1 MKWIIDLLNF
11 EIFKKFR
18 NKDEWEPEPLYIEA
32 PDLDDPIEEDKE
44 DKDKSIII
52 IDI

>member
-11 EIFKKFR
+11 EIFKKSQKKE
-18 NKDEWEPEPLYIEA
+18 NWEPEPLYIRLPE
-32 PDLDDPIEEDKE
+32 PDNSSEEE
-44 DKDKSIII
+44 EEEEEETVII